1 MNKFRTYRVLKSKLI
16 PYISLM
22 QAYEFINNLIP
33 PLKLSDKTG
42 MALAW
47 MEEIRTDILPV
58 VEQGNFLGLIRE
70 EMIFELNNTDTLLAD
85 IPLDNLNC
93 WVFSDKHIYDV
104 LRVGAE
110 QNSNVVGVLNR
121 EKIYMGVVTMED
133 SIAAFADSL
142 SIQSQGSV
150 LVLSLYMTDYSLSEI
165 SRLVESENSKVLSS
179 FITSDPLDD
188 AKIKLTLKLDKPD
201 LKHIKAT
208 LERFGYKIIDHYQ
221 EETGVSSEEDRIGN
235 LLRFLDI

>member
-1 MNKFRTYRVLKSKLI
+1 
-16 PYISLM
+16 M

-33 PLKLSDKTG
+33 PLKPSDKSG
-42 MALAW
+42 MALSW

-58 VEQGNFLGLIRE
+58 VDQGTFLGLIRE
-70 EMIFELNNTDTLLAD
+70 EMIFDQNNADTL
-85 IPLDNLNC
+85 IEEIQIDNQNC
-93 WVFSDKHIYDV
+93 WVYSDKHIYDV

-110 QNSNVVGVLNR
+110 QHSNVVAVLSR
-121 EKIYMGVVTMED
+121 EKVYLGVVTMED

-150 LVLSLYMTDYSLSEI
+150 LVLSLYMTDYSLAEI
-165 SRLVESENSKVLSS
+165 SRIVETENTKVLSS

-188 AKIKLTLKLDKPD
+188 SKIKLTLKLDKPE
-201 LKHIKAT
+201 LRHIKAT
-208 LERFGYKIIDHYQ
+208 LERFGYKILDHYQ
-221 EETGVSSEEDRIGN
+221 EESGVSSEEDRIGN

>member
-1 MNKFRTYRVLKSKLI
+1 
-16 PYISLM
+16 M

-33 PLKLSDKTG
+33 PLKLSDKSG
-42 MALAW
+42 KALSW

-58 VEQGNFLGLIRE
+58 VDQGNFLGLVRE
-70 EMIFELNNTDTLLAD
+70 EMIFDQNNADTLIAE
-85 IPLDNLNC
+85 IQMDNQNC
-93 WVFSDKHIYDV
+93 WVYSDKHIYDV

-110 QNSNVVGVLNR
+110 QHSNVVGVLSR
-121 EKIYMGVVTMED
+121 EKVYLGVVTMED

-150 LVLSLYMTDYSLSEI
+150 LVLSLYMTDYSLAEI
-165 SRLVESENSKVLSS
+165 SRIVETENTKVLSS

-188 AKIKLTLKLDKPD
+188 SKIKLTLKLDKPE
-201 LKHIKAT
+201 LRHIKAT
-208 LERFGYKIIDHYQ
+208 LERFGYKILDHYQ
-221 EETGVSSEEDRIGN
+221 EESGVSSEEDRIGN